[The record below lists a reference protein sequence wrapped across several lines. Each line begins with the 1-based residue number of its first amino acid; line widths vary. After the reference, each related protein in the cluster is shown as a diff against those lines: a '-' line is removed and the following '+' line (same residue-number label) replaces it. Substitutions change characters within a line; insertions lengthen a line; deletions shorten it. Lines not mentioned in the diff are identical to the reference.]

1 MKVAIIGISGKL
13 GQYMTQHCLD
23 LGYEVVGVCRPES
36 VGKLARFNDRIT
48 VYPGRTN
55 DPEVVRRAV
64 EDADGVL
71 TVLAPWGVEDY
82 ASGTVRAV
90 MDNAPKDSRLVFS
103 SGWHLSVDGKDRYN
117 WKIHFFEKVVGPV
130 VRAFRLV
137 DLNDQHRAGKLIFSS
152 GRRWTLVRGSDLE
165 EGESEGLPI
174 WAERAHDPRL
184 AANRT
189 RRTDFALFMVHALT
203 DEGLVQKAPA
213 ISAAA

>member
-13 GQYMTQHCLD
+13 GQYMTQHALN
-23 LGYEVVGVCRPES
+23 LGYDVVGVCRPES
-36 VGKLARFNDRIT
+36 VEKLARFGDRIT
-48 VYPGRTN
+48 IIPGRTN
-55 DPEVVRRAV
+55 NPDVVRQAV
-64 EDADGVL
+64 QDADGVL
-71 TVLAPWGVEDY
+71 TVLAPWGVDDY

-90 MDNAPKDSRLVFS
+90 LEHAPRDARLIFS
-103 SGWHLSVDGKDRYN
+103 SGWHLSVDGKDRYG
-117 WKIHFFEKVVGPV
+117 WKIHFLEKVVGPV
-130 VRAFRLV
+130 VRALRLV
-137 DLNDQHRAGKLIFSS
+137 DIQDQHRAGKLIFSS

-189 RRTDFALFMVHALT
+189 CRTDFALFMVKALT
-203 DEGLVQKAPA
+203 DERLVQVAPA